1 MPTVNHPELFPLASS
16 WWLYLLFCFFILF
29 ALFIDLKKREGT
41 EHVIGHREAILNVLF
56 WIALALIFCGC
67 LYAYAFFRFPV
78 DPRLAGCDTRF
89 LAKQCTLEFLSGYLI
104 EKSLSIDNLFIFLVV
119 FDFFAIPEKFRHRIL
134 FYGILGA
141 LIFRG
146 IFIAI
151 GAALMQ
157 IVWVPVVFGIFLFLT
172 GLKVAFGADS
182 HPDPSK
188 NPMIRAIKHLLP
200 IIPELRSG
208 SFFVKKNDK
217 WFGTPLL
224 LALLFIEVTDVI
236 FALDSVPAIFAITR
250 EPFIVFTSNV
260 FAILGLRALYF
271 LLAGMVSNFHYLK
284 YGLGFI
290 LAFVGVKMSWLDHH
304 FGGRFPTGYSLGI
317 IVIALLFSGV
327 ASWLFPP
334 RDKIVKMGAK

>member
-1 MPTVNHPELFPLASS
+1 MPTDNHPELFPFSS
-16 WWLYLLFCFFILF
+16 TWWLYAVFCLFILL
-29 ALFIDLKKREGT
+29 ALYFDLRKRGGT
-41 EHVIGHREAILNVLF
+41 EHVIGHREAVLNAAF
-56 WIALALIFCGC
+56 WIALALLFCGG
-67 LYAYAFFRFPV
+67 LYAYALWRFPL
-78 DPRLAGCDTRF
+78 DPRLVGCDARL
-89 LAKQCTLEFLSGYLI
+89 LAKQCTLEFLSGYVV

-134 FYGILGA
+134 FFGILGA

-157 IVWVPVVFGIFLFLT
+157 IVWVPVIFGIFLFLT
-172 GLKVAFGADS
+172 GIKVAFASAS
-182 HPDPSK
+182 HTDPAK
-188 NPMIRAIKHLLP
+188 NPLIRVIKY
-200 IIPELRSG
+200 IIPIRPELNGG
-208 SFFVKKNDK
+208 SFLVKHNNK

-224 LALLFIEVTDVI
+224 VALLFIEVTDVI

-304 FGGRFPTGYSLGI
+304 FGGRFPIGYSLGI
-317 IVIALLFSGV
+317 IVVSLLLSGI

-334 RDKIVKMGAK
+334 RDKILKLE